1 VARRAIRIERT
12 GLVNSVGASAAAACA
27 AMRSRLSNPTETR
40 LSNLQG
46 EWIIA
51 HQVTLARPWR
61 GVHKLARMAAM
72 AIAECLQPLQASAW
86 DGVPLLLCVAES
98 RRPDR
103 IHELDTRLLDEVR
116 QLLQAR
122 FGPGSMVIP
131 HGRVGVGI
139 ALFHAR
145 RMLLEGSATQ
155 VLVAAADSLLV
166 QSVLR
171 AYESEDRLL
180 TPGNSNGLI
189 PGEAGAAVLLAL
201 PSDGPA
207 GLLVSGIGFGIE
219 PAHVVSDLPLRADGL
234 AAALQAALAEAG
246 RGLHELDFR
255 ITDLSGEQYYFKE
268 AALAVGRVLRG
279 HKSSFDL
286 WHPAECIG
294 ETGAAAGLTLLA
306 LADDACRQGYAPG
319 PRVLVHAGSDT
330 GQRMAAVLEF
340 GQLQ

>member
-1 VARRAIRIERT
+1 MARRTIRIERT
-12 GLVNSVGASAAAACA
+12 GLVNSVGAGAAAACA

-46 EWIIA
+46 EWIVA
-51 HQVTLARPWR
+51 HQVALARPWR
-61 GVHKLARMAAM
+61 GLHKLARMAAM
-72 AIAECLQPLQASAW
+72 AIAECLDPLQPSAC
-86 DGVPLLLCVAES
+86 DDIPLLLCVAEPG
-98 RRPDR
+98 RPDR
-103 IHELDTRLLDEVR
+103 VPDLDTRLLDEVR

-122 FGPGSMVIP
+122 FAPGSSVIAQ
-131 HGRVGVGI
+131 GRVGVGI

-145 RMLLEGSATQ
+145 RMLLEGAASR
-155 VLVAAADSLLV
+155 VIVAAADSLLV
-166 QSVLR
+166 HSVLK

-189 PGEAGAAVLLAL
+189 PGEAGAALLLAL
-201 PSDGPA
+201 PRA
-207 GLLVSGIGFGIE
+207 GDTGLHLSGLGFGLE
-219 PAHVVSDLPLRADGL
+219 RAHVLSDLPMRADGL

-268 AALAVGRVLRG
+268 AALAVGRVLRE

-294 ETGAAAGLTLLA
+294 ETGASAGPTLLA
-306 LADDACRQGYAPG
+306 LADDACRKGYAPG
-319 PRVLVHAGSDT
+319 SRVLVHAGSDT

-340 GQLQ
+340 GTA